1 MMKEA
6 LLKRS
11 PRCLRKLGMAIA
23 GAAAILATGPALSA
37 DANVLNIYSGIPRDQ
52 AEAVVAEFSKDYGK
66 PVSAKVLD
74 SPVEELMAQ
83 TRIEVKAGTPK
94 ADILW
99 FDKPQLLVLSRESPK
114 LLEQISNAHYEDML
128 DSVKQGDYKR
138 LVPVGFVLYVLSY
151 NTNKYSAQAAP
162 QSYADLLK
170 SEYKG
175 QIAFADPRS
184 SAGIHNFF
192 WLITDKLKGKKP
204 YGWDYF
210 RDIKKN
216 DPKLTT
222 GHGAIRDLVISGER
236 PIGIQF
242 TFYLTAPMKRGE
254 KVAWNWPKE
263 GVVAGEQTL
272 GVIAKESNQVA
283 KDFAAW
289 ATSAKGQDVI
299 SKVVS
304 LVPVSKKVDFK
315 FPDGKTVADINVIPA
330 DAEAISKHRAEVVRE
345 FTKIMRQ

>member
-1 MMKEA
+1 MKESLMKSGLGCIRGA
-6 LLKRS
+6 
-11 PRCLRKLGMAIA
+11 GMAML
-23 GAAAILATGPALSA
+23 GAAAMFMTGPAFSA
-37 DANVLNIYSGIPRDQ
+37 DGNVLNIYSGIPRDQ

-114 LLEQISNAHYEDML
+114 LLEQIGTAHYGDML
-128 DSVKQGDYKR
+128 DSVKTGDYKR

-151 NTNKYSAQAAP
+151 NTNKYSEQAAP
-162 QSYADLLK
+162 HSYADLLK
-170 SEYKG
+170 PEYKG
-175 QIAFADPRS
+175 QITFADPRS

-192 WLITDKLKGKKP
+192 WLITDKLKGQKP

-210 RDIKKN
+210 REIMKN

-242 TFYLTAPMKRGE
+242 TFYLTAPIKRGE
-254 KVAWNWPKE
+254 KVSWNWPKE

-272 GVIAKESNQVA
+272 GVIAKDSNQVA
-283 KDFAAW
+283 KDFVVW
-289 ATSAKGQDVI
+289 TTSTRGQEVI

-330 DAEAISKHRAEVVRE
+330 DAEAISKNRAAVVRE

>member
-1 MMKEA
+1 MK
-6 LLKRS
+6 KS
-11 PRCLRKLGMAIA
+11 FVKSSVRCVRGAVLAMF
-23 GAAAILATGPALSA
+23 GAAAMFASGPAVSV
-37 DANVLNIYSGIPRDQ
+37 DGNVLNIYSGIPRDQ
-52 AEAVVAEFSKDYGK
+52 AEAVVAEFAKDYGK

-83 TRIEVKAGTPK
+83 TRIEVRAGTPK

-114 LLEQISNAHYEDML
+114 LLEEISTAHYEDML
-128 DSVKQGDYKR
+128 DSVKSGDYKR

-151 NTNKYSAQAAP
+151 NTNKYSAQNAP

-170 SEYKG
+170 DEYKG

-192 WLITDKLKGKKP
+192 WLITDKLKGQKP

-210 RDIKKN
+210 REIKKN

-242 TFYLTAPMKRGE
+242 TFYLAAPIKRGE
-254 KVAWNWPKE
+254 KVSWSWPKE

-272 GVIAKESNQVA
+272 GVIAKQSNQVA

-289 ATSAKGQDVI
+289 ATGPRGQEVI
-299 SKVVS
+299 SRVVS
-304 LVPVSKKVDFK
+304 LVPVSKKIDFK

-330 DAEAISKHRAEVVRE
+330 DAEAISKNRAEVVRE

>member
-1 MMKEA
+1 MKPDPRSTRGATLAA
-6 LLKRS
+6 L
-11 PRCLRKLGMAIA
+11 AT
-23 GAAAILATGPALSA
+23 AAILASGPTFAA
-37 DANVLNIYSGIPRDQ
+37 DENVLTIYSGIPRNQ
-52 AEAVVAEFSKDYGK
+52 AEAVVSAFSKDYGK

-83 TRIEVKAGTPK
+83 ARIEIKAGTPK

-99 FDKPQLLVLSRESPK
+99 FDKPQLLTLSRESPK
-114 LLEQISNAHYEDML
+114 LLEQIESPHYGDLL
-128 DSVKQGDYKR
+128 DSVKTGDYRK

-151 NTNKYSAQAAP
+151 NTNKYSKETSP

-170 SEYKG
+170 PEYKG

-192 WLITDKLKGKKP
+192 WLITDKLKNQKP

-210 RDIKKN
+210 REIKKN
-216 DPKLTT
+216 DPKLPT

-242 TFYLTAPMKRGE
+242 TFYLTGPIERGE
-254 KVAWNWPKE
+254 KVGWNWPKE

-272 GVIAKESNQVA
+272 GVIAKGSNQVA
-283 KDFAAW
+283 KDFAVW
-289 ATSAKGQDVI
+289 ATSPKGQE
-299 SKVVS
+299 VVAK
-304 LVPVSKKVDFK
+304 LVALAPVSKKVDFK
-315 FPDGKTVADINVIPA
+315 FPDGKTVQDIKVIPA
-330 DAEAISKHRAEVVRE
+330 DAEAISKNRAEVVRE
-345 FTKIMRQ
+345 FAKIMRQ